1 MPYRSVNPHN
11 NQLIYQFDQHS
22 NEYMQASVSQAAK
35 AFSTWSKKGFNAR
48 RKLFST
54 LLELLEERKQDVV
67 ALMALEMGKPVKEGQ
82 AEMEKCMRLVDYY
95 IKHGEKMLVD
105 TVLNPTSG
113 QAWVSY
119 QPLGCIIGVMPWN
132 FPFWQ
137 VFRFAIPTLM
147 AGNTVILKHAPNVP
161 QCALAIEALF
171 NDAGFALGVYQNL
184 FIDNEQ
190 VAALIGEEAIQ
201 GISLTG
207 SEAAGA
213 AVAAQAGR
221 HIKQSLLELGGSDP
235 FIVLEDAEI
244 ASCAQVAAQS
254 RMINSGQSCIAAK
267 RFFVVERIYEDFLEA
282 FTHEMKKYAPGNP
295 METDTHC
302 GPLAAQRFVEQLT
315 QQVQGSLD
323 QGAVMHYQY
332 TMAKTFG
339 AYFPP
344 TVLTQV
350 RQGMPAFDEELFGP
364 VAAVVQVKDQEEA
377 VQLANRSRF
386 GLGASVWTSDINF
399 GRQLALK
406 IDSGAVF
413 INRLVAS
420 APELP
425 FGGIKHSGFGRE
437 LAADGMRA
445 FVNRKTIVIP

>member
-1 MPYRSVNPHN
+1 MSYRSVNPHTL
-11 NQLIYQFDQHS
+11 QLIRQFDQHTDAFWQS
-22 NEYMQASVSQAAK
+22 AVARAVK
-35 AFSTWSKKGFNAR
+35 AFRPWSSQDFKSKR
-48 RKLFST
+48 RLFSS
-54 LLELLEERKQDVV
+54 LLVLLKERKQEAVE
-67 ALMALEMGKPVKEGQ
+67 LMALEMGKPVSEGQ
-82 AEMEKCMRLVDYY
+82 AEIEKCMLSVDYY
-95 IKHGEKMLVD
+95 IKHGEKMLTD

-119 QPLGCIIGVMPWN
+119 QPLGCILGVMPWN

-201 GISLTG
+201 GVSLTG

-244 ASCAQVAAQS
+244 ASCAQVAAKS

-282 FTHEMKKYAPGNP
+282 FIHEMKKYAPGNP
-295 METDTHC
+295 METDTNC

-315 QQVQGSLD
+315 QQVQSSLD

-332 TMAKTFG
+332 TMAKTVG

-350 RQGMPAFDEELFGP
+350 RPGMPAFDEELFGP
-364 VAAVVQVKDQEEA
+364 VAAVVKVKDEKEA
-377 VQLANRSRF
+377 VQLANRSHF
-386 GLGASVWTSDINF
+386 GLGASVWTSDMNF
-399 GRQLALK
+399 GKQVALK

-437 LAADGMRA
+437 LAADGMKA
-445 FVNRKTIVIP
+445 FVNRKTIVVP